1 VFSSA
6 VAEPTLAALFAGV
19 TMTFVWAAL
28 LIVLR
33 TSISHLT
40 TRYPLLGRYKRF
52 LAWGAGLLCF
62 ATLGFAVIDLS
73 SDKRVPFAPKPEIS
87 AVVAG
92 NTALALDLYREVK
105 GARGNI
111 FFSPYSISTC
121 LALVYA
127 GARGSTETEF
137 AQAAHFSLKQAELHP
152 AYGELVARMK
162 RLQHGSRLS
171 LITANALWYQQGDPF
186 STAFLSV
193 AQTDYHADLQGVDFR
208 DAPKIAASEINK
220 WLESRT
226 RGRIKGTLPPDSLGG
241 FTKMVLCSA
250 IHFKANW
257 RSQFKVEN
265 TREGQFYISPDQT
278 VPVPM
283 MWQSADFKLARIES
297 PGVALLELPYFG
309 GDLAMIIILPEEV
322 VGPSELENSLTPENL
337 DSWLAQVDAANPHK
351 VNVRLP
357 RFTAQQRLD
366 LEPVLR
372 SLGAPSAFDYTAD
385 FRGIDGMTNLFISQ
399 ALHHAL
405 VEVNEQGTEA
415 AAVTLFEA
423 KSKSMNDRFNADHPF
438 IYLIRD
444 RGSGT
449 ILFLGRF
456 AEPADTENSRITE
469 HKTETL

>member
-1 VFSSA
+1 
-6 VAEPTLAALFAGV
+6 
-19 TMTFVWAAL
+19 
-28 LIVLR
+28 
-33 TSISHLT
+33 
-40 TRYPLLGRYKRF
+40 
-52 LAWGAGLLCF
+52 
-62 ATLGFAVIDLS
+62 
-73 SDKRVPFAPKPEIS
+73 
-87 AVVAG
+87 
-92 NTALALDLYREVK
+92 
-105 GARGNI
+105 
-111 FFSPYSISTC
+111 
-121 LALVYA
+121 
-127 GARGSTETEF
+127 
-137 AQAAHFSLKQAELHP
+137 
-152 AYGELVARMK
+152 
-162 RLQHGSRLS
+162 
-171 LITANALWYQQGDPF
+171 
-186 STAFLSV
+186 
-193 AQTDYHADLQGVDFR
+193 
-208 DAPKIAASEINK
+208 
-220 WLESRT
+220 
-226 RGRIKGTLPPDSLGG
+226 
-241 FTKMVLCSA
+241 
-250 IHFKANW
+250 
-257 RSQFKVEN
+257 
-265 TREGQFYISPDQT
+265 
-278 VPVPM
+278 M